1 MVCNRF
7 IADTHLGLYVDAAS
21 PGFPKSP
28 KKTSYNVKRL
38 FCHISPPDR
47 GYMFVMYQLNYRR
60 HQATL
65 NSLSILNEI
74 TILNVLDR
82 YLDYKYYLYLLTI
95 WQRRSPNL
103 SDWELLIWLMSL
115 SHFLVGNFSMTWLFS
130 SQTVLSSNI
139 FCAFKRNYDCTS
151 YYDTF
156 KWKINENCFQ
166 LLKKKRRRRLLSQRQ
181 WQIFPDVSWWSHS
194 WKLMAR
200 KLSKHRSNKEKIS
213 SHRVNLTRRG
223 VPCCGK
229 FGDKHKDFFHDDDI
243 SCLQALATKRQK
255 IPLHISI
262 PKSWLLLHDP
272 IFPNV
277 FPPHPSFEHKPQC
290 WICWNKTLIRTKTF
304 FFLSLLGGKWQA
316 IAQNKEMLPV
326 DPSFFPMNSALIFQ
340 TLISFPDP
348 ICKAKTITGQ
358 QSLFLTLI
366 YQIWDPCQCSIKLTH
381 CQDHLSWFHLFF
393 YKEQLS
399 DKLLT

>member
-7 IADTHLGLYVDAAS
+7 IADTHSGLYVDAAS

-47 GYMFVMYQLNYRR
+47 GYMFVMYQLTYRC

-65 NSLSILNEI
+65 NSLAIENEYILII

-115 SHFLVGNFSMTWLFS
+115 SHFLVGKFSMSWLFS

-139 FCAFKRNYDCTS
+139 LCAFKRNYDCTS

-166 LLKKKRRRRLLSQRQ
+166 LLKKKKRRRLFHSGSGKSSLMYHDGV
-181 WQIFPDVSWWSHS
+181 ILENWWLEN
-194 WKLMAR
+194 W
-200 KLSKHRSNKEKIS
+200 
-213 SHRVNLTRRG
+213 VN
-223 VPCCGK
+223 VEPIK
-229 FGDKHKDFFHDDDI
+229 
-243 SCLQALATKRQK
+243 KRF
-255 IPLHISI
+255 LHTM
-262 PKSWLLLHDP
+262 W
-272 IFPNV
+272 
-277 FPPHPSFEHKPQC
+277 
-290 WICWNKTLIRTKTF
+290 T
-304 FFLSLLGGKWQA
+304 
-316 IAQNKEMLPV
+316 
-326 DPSFFPMNSALIFQ
+326 
-340 TLISFPDP
+340 
-348 ICKAKTITGQ
+348 
-358 QSLFLTLI
+358 
-366 YQIWDPCQCSIKLTH
+366 
-381 CQDHLSWFHLFF
+381 
-393 YKEQLS
+393 
-399 DKLLT
+399 